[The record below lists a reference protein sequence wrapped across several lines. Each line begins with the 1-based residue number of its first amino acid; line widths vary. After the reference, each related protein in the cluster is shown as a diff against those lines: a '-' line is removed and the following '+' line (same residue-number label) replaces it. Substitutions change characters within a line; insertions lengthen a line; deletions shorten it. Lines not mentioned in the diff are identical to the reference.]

1 MHWEKMTKNTME
13 IFTLFPC
20 VSNPFSFL
28 WLYRKKAENPTLPFW
43 PETSHFRQIFPAFRF
58 CLIFSWS
65 LKLFLAK
72 ERLCFLCLTT
82 PVSKIFCRFPVV
94 SQPFFPLWHLSMS
107 LRWFRVQW
115 CTGLP
120 RLCVGNGILE
130 EHILKIIPGKHAPG
144 PPRGSFVGA
153 AMPLQKPPIFYL
165 IGKAMQTSGPA

>member
-1 MHWEKMTKNTME
+1 ME

-82 PVSKIFCRFPVV
+82 PFSKIFLLCSCGFSAIFSLTASEHEPAIISGAVMHWIASTFCRK
-94 SQPFFPLWHLSMS
+94 WHL
-107 LRWFRVQW
+107 RGTYFKNY
-115 CTGLP
+115 P
-120 RLCVGNGILE
+120 REAC
-130 EHILKIIPGKHAPG
+130 PWTP
-144 PPRGSFVGA
+144 
-153 AMPLQKPPIFYL
+153 
-165 IGKAMQTSGPA
+165 